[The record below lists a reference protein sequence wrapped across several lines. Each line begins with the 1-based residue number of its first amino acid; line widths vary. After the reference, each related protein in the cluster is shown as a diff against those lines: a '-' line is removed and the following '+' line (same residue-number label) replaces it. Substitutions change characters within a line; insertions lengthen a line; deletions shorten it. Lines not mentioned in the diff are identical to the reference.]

1 MTHRRGFTLVELMIV
16 VAVTGLLAAMVYPS
30 YASYMTGA
38 RRIEGQTALLD
49 VLQKQERYFSQ
60 HNTYVPF
67 SSASTEP
74 DEKLFRWWSGASA
87 PQSAYELRGQA
98 CPGIPLQR
106 CIELEAVPG
115 TPKVDASFHDKECG
129 TLTLNNVGRT
139 GSSGPKK
146 RCWP

>member
-1 MTHRRGFTLVELMIV
+1 MTHRSGFTLVELLIV
-16 VAVTGLLAAMVYPS
+16 VAITGLLAALAYPS

-38 RRIEGQTALLD
+38 RRIEGQSALLD
-49 VLQKQERYFSQ
+49 IMQKQERYYSQ
-60 HNTYVPF
+60 NNTYVPF
-67 SSASTEP
+67 SSTPSEP

-87 PQSAYELRGQA
+87 AQSAYELSGKA

-106 CIELEAVPG
+106 CIQLQAVPG
-115 TPKVDASFHDKECG
+115 TPKVDASFHDDECG
-129 TLTLNNVGRT
+129 TLTLNNVGQT